1 MKKIYGNDI
10 LLGTLKNMVLHGKCP
25 NSVMFCGETGTGK
38 KLLADY
44 YIQQL
49 LCENLT
55 DGKPCG
61 VCASCRNVENHT
73 HPDVVYVGTEGK
85 SESYTV
91 SSARKVIKEAFV
103 KPNNK
108 SGRRVFVF
116 RDCRKMSAQT
126 QNILLKIIE
135 EPPEYAYFILTAES
149 KYEFLDTI
157 ISRCTCFA
165 SAPCSEENAVKALT
179 DMGYGQDEIKQ
190 AVSHFHGNI
199 GRCSAYISDK
209 KVRAQTDLT
218 KRIADSIIRGSEYEL
233 NVLFTSAGTVRSEM
247 YDIFSAFD
255 MLIRDCAVLY
265 NDKNAEVIGL
275 SREQALKLSEI
286 LMPSQAVR
294 IHDLIENSWNAL
306 QANVSVPLVTA
317 SLCAEI
323 MAVRSNYD

>member
-1 MKKIYGNDI
+1 MNKIYGNDT
-10 LLGTLKNMVLHGKCP
+10 LLTTFRNMVLNEKCP
-25 NSVMFCGETGTGK
+25 HSVMFCGETGTGK
-38 KLLADY
+38 KLMADY

-49 LCENLT
+49 LCENLS

-61 VCASCRNVENHT
+61 VCASCRNAENHT

-135 EPPEYAYFILTAES
+135 EPPDYAYFILTATS
-149 KYEFLDTI
+149 KYEFLETI
-157 ISRCTCFA
+157 ISRCICF
-165 SAPCSEENAVKALT
+165 SVTPCSESEAVKALAG
-179 DMGYGQDEIKQ
+179 MGYSQDEIKS

-199 GRCSAYISDK
+199 GRCIAYITDK

-218 KRIADSIIRGSEYEL
+218 KRIADSIIKGSEYEL
-233 NVLFTSAGTVRSEM
+233 NVVFTSAGTVRNEL
-247 YDIFSAFD
+247 YDIFSALD
-255 MLIRDCAVLY
+255 MLMRDCAVLY
-265 NDKNAEVIGL
+265 SNRNAEVIGL
-275 SREQALKLSEI
+275 FREQALRLSEI
-286 LMPSQAVR
+286 FTPSQAVR
-294 IHDLIENSWNAL
+294 IHGLIENSWNAL
-306 QANVSVPLVTA
+306 QANVSVPLVIA

-323 MAVRSNYD
+323 MAVRSQE